1 MEIDVVEAVDS
12 DDCDEEEELLVAF
25 TATACDRVARHPR
38 VKNNTTWPSMIVLI
52 LTREVS
58 NYRERGAWELGI
70 QKAYPDTAK
79 PQLDEKFIWY
89 L

>member
-1 MEIDVVEAVDS
+1 MEIDVVEAVDA
-12 DDCDEEEELLVAF
+12 DDCDEEELLVAS

-52 LTREVS
+52 LTREGS
-58 NYRERGAWELGI
+58 NYRERGVCESGI
-70 QKAYPDTAK
+70 QKADPDTAK
-79 PQLDEKFIWY
+79 PQRDKKFIWY